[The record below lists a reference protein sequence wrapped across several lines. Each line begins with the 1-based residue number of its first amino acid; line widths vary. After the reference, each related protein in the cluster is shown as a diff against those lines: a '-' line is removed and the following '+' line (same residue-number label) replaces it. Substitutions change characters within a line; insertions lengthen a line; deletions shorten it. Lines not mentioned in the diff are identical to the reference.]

1 MKYQELKGYKYE
13 LMESLSIQTGIFG
26 TRLKLLSGKIRYAIL
41 YEDGWLIIESG
52 YQWDG
57 MSGVG
62 DSKQSMRA
70 SLVHDALYQLM
81 REGLLDRKYKDAADR
96 LLEKILIEDG
106 ASKFNAWLCYQGVKM
121 FGKKSTCPEKKPR
134 GKIVEI

>member
-13 LMESLSIQTGIFG
+13 LVESLTTQTGIYDASTTLYSG
-26 TRLKLLSGKIRYAIL
+26 GVYYATLSP
-41 YEDGWLIIESG
+41 DGFLTIHWG

-70 SLVHDALYQLM
+70 SLVHDVLYQMM
-81 REGLLDRKYKDAADR
+81 RAELLDRKYKDVADR
-96 LLEKILIEDG
+96 LFEKILIEDG
-106 ASKFNAWLCYQGVKM
+106 ASKLNAWICYQGVKM
-121 FGKKSTCPEKKPR
+121 FGKKSTYPEKKRR
-134 GKIVEI
+134 GKIIEI

>member
-13 LMESLSIQTGIFG
+13 LVESLAVQTGLTNLSDEIIFIRDYIG
-26 TRLKLLSGKIRYAIL
+26 LFSDGILSINM
-41 YEDGWLIIESG
+41 G

-96 LLEKILIEDG
+96 LLQQILIEDG
-106 ASKFNAWLCYQGVKM
+106 ASKLNAWICYQGVKM
-121 FGKKSTCPEKKPR
+121 FGKKSTYPEKKPR
-134 GKIVEI
+134 GKIVEV

>member
-13 LMESLSIQTGIFG
+13 LAESLAVQTDIFG
-26 TRLKLLSGKIRYAIL
+26 TRLKLLSGNIRYASL
-41 YEDGWLIIESG
+41 YEDGWLIIECG

-70 SLVHDALYQLM
+70 SLVHDVLYQLM
-81 REGLLDRKYKDAADR
+81 REELLDRKYKDAADK
-96 LLEKILIEDG
+96 LLQQMLIEDG
-106 ASKFNAWLCYQGVKM
+106 ASKLNAWICYQGVKM
-121 FGKKSTCPEKKPR
+121 FGKKSTYPEKKSR